1 MAELNENVQN
11 HEIEKDYFKKIGAYG
26 QLIVISGPGGVGKR
40 TLVKEYLK
48 LHPIATKCPTVTTRE
63 PREGEVEGDVH
74 FFISNKEF
82 DQLVRTKELVD
93 YTYYKR
99 VGYGTTRHVIDAARA
114 QGKNVIL
121 IEDAAGAMR
130 VKAAY
135 PDATL
140 ITFLTPTWEELEERI
155 RERVGEDNPEELE
168 DRLQRAQEQILC
180 ADQFDYVL
188 VNDTVEKSVRR
199 LGQIIHG
206 NRFSKTMMHEFL
218 NGYIQ
223 SELTSDVVDEI
234 KA

>member
-1 MAELNENVQN
+1 MAELQN
-11 HEIEKDYFKKIGAYG
+11 HEIEKDYFKMIGAYG
-26 QLIVISGPGGVGKR
+26 QLIVISGAVGVGKR

-48 LHPIATKCPTVTTRE
+48 QHPVATKCPTVTTRE
-63 PREGEVEGDVH
+63 PREGEVEGREH

-82 DQLVRTKELVD
+82 DQLVRSKELVD
-93 YTYYKR
+93 YSYYNR
-99 VGYGTTRHVIDAARA
+99 VGYGTTRHAIDTARA

-121 IEDAAGAMR
+121 IEDAVGAMR
-130 VKAAY
+130 VKAVY

-140 ITFLTPTWEELEERI
+140 ITFLTPTWDELEKRI
-155 RERVGEDNPEELE
+155 RERAVNDTPAELE

-206 NRFSKTMMHEFL
+206 NRYSKAMMKYFV

-223 SELTSDVVDEI
+223 SELKSEVADEL
-234 KA
+234 KG

>member
-1 MAELNENVQN
+1 MQN
-11 HEIEKDYFKKIGAYG
+11 HEIEKDYFKTIGAYG
-26 QLIVISGPGGVGKR
+26 QLIVISGPAGVGKR

-48 LHPIATKCPTVTTRE
+48 QHPVAIKCPTVTTRE
-63 PREGEVEGDVH
+63 PREGEVEGEVH

-93 YTYYKR
+93 YSYYNR
-99 VGYGTTRHVIDAARA
+99 VGYGTTKHVINEARA
-114 QGKNVIL
+114 KGRNVIL
-121 IEDAAGAMR
+121 IEDAVGAMR

-155 RERVGEDNPEELE
+155 RERASNEEELE

-188 VNDTVEKSVRR
+188 VNDTVENSVRR

-206 NRFSKTMMHEFL
+206 NRYSKNMMKEFV

-223 SELTSDVVDEI
+223 SELTFDVVDEL
-234 KA
+234 KSLD